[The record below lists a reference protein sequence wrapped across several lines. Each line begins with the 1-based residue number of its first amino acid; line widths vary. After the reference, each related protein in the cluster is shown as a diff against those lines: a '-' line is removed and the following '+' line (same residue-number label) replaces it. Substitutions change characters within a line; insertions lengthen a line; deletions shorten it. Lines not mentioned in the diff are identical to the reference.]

1 MQASPPKTVFD
12 FAVEKVQEIIQA
24 LSNRLSTLPDTV
36 CSLSG
41 VMRSFQGQIGVAG
54 PSVDGVSVA
63 IIDELRMSRND
74 VGSLE
79 RDVRYAM
86 TCLMHMHWD
95 NAELDALAQ
104 LLCKKYEV
112 PATHTSE
119 W

>member
-24 LSNRLSTLPDTV
+24 LSNRLSALPDTV

-54 PSVDGVSVA
+54 PSVGVSVA

-86 TCLMHMHWD
+86 TWLMETHWD
-95 NAELDALAQ
+95 EAELDALAQ